1 MTEVS
6 EVVKFEIS
14 SECTCVEFDEDENE
28 FQSSDCWGCFDDD
41 TLNFKH
47 EILNPWLEANGWD
60 EDTVIYVFSGNMN
73 WNKVAGWTN
82 IRAKEVVDC
91 LTLNGDFTL
100 RFTLEGKDLT
110 CVRSSHDELGAK
122 FTFTYAKENDD

>member
-1 MTEVS
+1 MSEIV

-28 FQSSDCWGCFDDD
+28 SQSSECWGCFDDD
-41 TLNFKH
+41 TLNFKY

-60 EDTVIYVFSGNMN
+60 EDTIILVQSLNMN

-82 IRAKEVVDC
+82 ARAKEVVEA

-100 RFTLEGKDLT
+100 RYKLEGKELT
-110 CVRSSHDELGAK
+110 CVRSSHDEMGAL
-122 FTFTYAKENDD
+122 FTFTKAQEED